1 MTLHERSLYEIM
13 RAAGQ
18 VDGLLGL
25 APHGRV
31 EMREPRRSEIVD
43 DQIDLFGQ
51 LW

>member
-1 MTLHERSLYEIM
+1 MPPHERSLYEIM

-18 VDGLLGL
+18 VEGLLGL

-31 EMREPRRSEIVD
+31 KRREPRRHEIVD

-51 LW
+51 PW